1 MKKPY
6 LIAALILLSACS
18 SSPPSEFTISSAP
31 LQPGEMALDSFGKT
45 SFAAR
50 AFDVVNQDL
59 GAAHSTGIA
68 GKVDP
73 SPVDILS
80 SYAAKKF
87 KATGGPYAT
96 RFVIKRAAFTATP
109 VETVSKGWLWDTKEY
124 KVEMTVNV
132 NAGLVASRADG
143 MTAQVNAT
151 TAQSQQISTDS
162 SMETRRK
169 AYLALMARAVEAI
182 DGELN
187 KQLPQYFDDIVAR

>member
-18 SSPPSEFTISSAP
+18 SSPPGDFTIASAP
-31 LQPGEMALDSFGKT
+31 LQADEMALDSFGKT

-59 GAAHSTGIA
+59 GSAHSTGIA

-151 TAQSQQISTDS
+151 TAQSQSISINT
-162 SMETRRK
+162 SMDARRK

-182 DGELN
+182 DGEIN
-187 KQLPQYFDDIVAR
+187 KQLPQYFDGVVAR